1 MSAALSHAAL
11 AVAAAAFDS
20 VWEGALIVV
29 AVSVALRVLANAGAA
44 TRYGIWLCALAAIV
58 LTPVLTVAFCDRSFA
73 PIADPAAPIE
83 QSSVSAAPVAPA
95 SQFHPIIAPH
105 ASAPA
110 TAMAIAEPAL
120 SVPHKTRITISP
132 VVALAVALI
141 WVLMAIWRGVLLF
154 LDLRVLTVIRR
165 DARALPGAH
174 EFPILLSDRVDVP
187 LAAGF
192 LRPAI
197 ILPSALVEQLDA
209 GAVETIVVHEV
220 AHLRRYDVWTNAFAR
235 IAQAFIALN
244 PAAWFVMRRLA
255 TEREIACDDWVVAR
269 TGSGDAFAR
278 TLAALATR
286 ARLRAPLAAPSAIGA
301 RHSVVVRIERLLDA
315 RPRRLRLSPPALG
328 GSLMLLALVAL
339 ALQSVSPVLAYD
351 AQPDLLARAST
362 AGPNAGS
369 CPVPNRGIVMSY
381 LLGPARG
388 TVMSGR
394 DDAELRKARDITKRL
409 GPSNVATFDLTVDA
423 AGKPRKVVVLT
434 PPRYPGMTEDI
445 VRIYMASSYE
455 PALRNCLPV
464 TATIRTAM
472 PFDKPEPRSVSVITP
487 VYPAGWSAEHKAACK
502 VPTVTR
508 ARYRPGFAPGTE
520 YTPILPAF
528 PNAMN
533 DLALGSQVKSSVA
546 VHVNA
551 AGAATSVAVV
561 DPSGRPAYDDA
572 VASAA
577 RRATYPLTGSACK
590 PLPADYVWQTTFERT
605 NLLFFVGNAARRL
618 TPKRMDLPFFVANP
632 ARRPALRR
640 FPKGR

>member
-20 VWEGALIVV
+20 LWEGALIVA
-29 AVSVALRVLANAGAA
+29 AVWAALRLLPNAGAA

-58 LTPVLTVAFCDRSFA
+58 MTPVLTVAFADRSFA
-73 PIADPAAPIE
+73 PIAEPAASRD
-83 QSSVSAAPVAPA
+83 QSGVSAAPIAPA
-95 SQFHPIIAPH
+95 AHVHAVTAPL

-110 TAMAIAEPAL
+110 TAMVIAEPAL
-120 SVPHKTRITISP
+120 SVPHKPRITISP

-141 WVLMAIWRGVLLF
+141 WVLMAVWRGVLLV
-154 LDLRVLTVIRR
+154 LDLRALAAIRH
-165 DARALPGAH
+165 DARTLTGAH
-174 EFPILLSDRVDVP
+174 EFPILLSDSVQVP

-192 LRPAI
+192 VRPAI

-235 IAQAFIALN
+235 IAQAFVALN

-286 ARLRAPLAAPSAIGA
+286 ARLRAPLAAPSAVGS

-328 GSLMLLALVAL
+328 GSLMLLALIAL

-351 AQPDLLARAST
+351 AQPDLLARASAT
-362 AGPNAGS
+362 APVAGS
-369 CPVPNRGIVMSY
+369 CFVPNRGIVMSY
-381 LLGPARG
+381 LLGPARR
-388 TVMSGR
+388 TATTPR
-394 DDAELRKARDITKRL
+394 DDAQLREARDIAKRI

-423 AGKPRKVVVLT
+423 AGKARKVAVLT
-434 PPRYPGMTEDI
+434 PPRYPGMTQDI
-445 VRIYMASSYE
+445 VRIFMASTYE
-455 PALRNCLPV
+455 PALRNCVPV
-464 TATIRTAM
+464 TATIRTAI
-472 PFDKPEPRSVSVITP
+472 PVAKPEPRSVSVIAP
-487 VYPAGWSAEHKAACK
+487 VYAAGWSAEHKAACK

-508 ARYRPGFAPGTE
+508 ARYRPGFTAGTE
-520 YTPILPAF
+520 YTAMLPAF

-533 DLALGSQVKSSVA
+533 DLAVGSQVKSSVA

-551 AGAATSVAVV
+551 AGAATSVAAV
-561 DPSGRPAYDDA
+561 DPSGQPAYDDA

-577 RRATYPLTGSACK
+577 RRATYPLTGSTCK
-590 PLPADYVWQTTFERT
+590 PLPAQYVWQTTFERT
-605 NLLFFVGNAARRL
+605 NVLFFMANAARRP
-618 TPKRMDLPFFVANP
+618 T
-632 ARRPALRR
+632 LRR
-640 FPKGR
+640 FPQGR

>member
-11 AVAAAAFDS
+11 TVAAVAFDS
-20 VWEGALIVV
+20 LWEGALIVV
-29 AVSVALRVLANAGAA
+29 AVWVALRVFPNAGAA

-58 LTPVLTVAFCDRSFA
+58 LTPVLTVAISDQSVA
-73 PIADPAAPIE
+73 PIADPAAPGE
-83 QSSVSAAPVAPA
+83 QSRVSAAPAAPA
-95 SQFHPIIAPH
+95 AQFRPVSAPL

-110 TAMAIAEPAL
+110 TATAIGEPAL
-120 SVPHKTRITISP
+120 SVPRKPRITISP

-141 WVLMAIWRGVLLF
+141 WALVAVWRGALLVL
-154 LDLRVLTVIRR
+154 DIRALTAIRR

-192 LRPAI
+192 VRPAI

-235 IAQAFIALN
+235 IAQAFVALN

-278 TLAALATR
+278 TLATLATR

-339 ALQSVSPVLAYD
+339 VLQSVSPVLAYD
-351 AQPDLLARAST
+351 LQADVLAPGSSAAPV
-362 AGPNAGS
+362 AGH
-369 CPVPNRGIVMSY
+369 CPVPNRGIVMIY
-381 LLGPARG
+381 RFRPARRTATAANPG
-388 TVMSGR
+388 FGIELQPARETV
-394 DDAELRKARDITKRL
+394 DRL
-409 GPSNVATFDLTVDA
+409 GAANVATFDLTVDA
-423 AGKPRKVVVLT
+423 AGKARKVVVISA
-434 PPRYPGMTEDI
+434 PRYPGMGQDV
-445 VRIYMASSYE
+445 VRSSMAASYK
-455 PALRNCLPV
+455 PALRNCVPV
-464 TATIRTAM
+464 EATIRTAAPM
-472 PFDKPEPRSVSVITP
+472 IKPEPRSVSVIAP
-487 VYPAGWSAEHKAACK
+487 VYAPGWSSEHGSGCK

-508 ARYRPGFAPGTE
+508 AHYRPGFNKGTA
-520 YTPILPAF
+520 YDAMLPAL
-528 PNAMN
+528 PGAMN
-533 DLALGSQVKSSVA
+533 DLAVGTQIMSSVA

-551 AGAATSVAVV
+551 AGAATRVAVI
-561 DPSGRPAYDDA
+561 DPSGQPAYDAA
-572 VASAA
+572 VSSAA
-577 RRATYPLTGSACK
+577 RRATYPLIASTCK

-605 NLLFFVGNAARRL
+605 GPLMFIGAAPH
-618 TPKRMDLPFFVANP
+618 TPV
-632 ARRPALRR
+632 LRR
-640 FPKGR
+640 F